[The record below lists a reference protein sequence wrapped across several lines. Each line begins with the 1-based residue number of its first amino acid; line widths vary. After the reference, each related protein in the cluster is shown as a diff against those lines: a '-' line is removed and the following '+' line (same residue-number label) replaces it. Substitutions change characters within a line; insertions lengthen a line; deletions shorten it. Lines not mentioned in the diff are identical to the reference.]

1 MRGRMSETET
11 NGTTMK
17 EYLLVAVA
25 AALAVAGSISA
36 AGAQAGSDTKP
47 ADAKVDFS
55 FALQCDGVQSW
66 PGKRIMLPYQEARA
80 AVRSHDAEWG
90 DEWLKEHGILA
101 AYDDVLVAYNH
112 GTPDPLSDGAITAG
126 TQVIEVTPSTI
137 SVGGSAGLMGYK
149 SGWFNRRTGYGE
161 IYYQYQ
167 DRRRFLWRTSF
178 VQNSSCVEEL
188 QR

>member
-1 MRGRMSETET
+1 MGMPLR
-11 NGTTMK
+11 
-17 EYLLVAVA
+17 LLLAA
-25 AALAVAGSISA
+25 CAALALGGSIS

-80 AVRSHDAEWG
+80 ALRSHAADWG
-90 DEWLKEHGILA
+90 DEWLKKRGILS
-101 AYDDVLVAYNH
+101 AYDEVLVAYNH
-112 GTPDPLSDGAITAG
+112 GTPDPLSDGAIAAG
-126 TQVIEVTPSTI
+126 TQVIEVTPNTI
-137 SVGGSAGLMGYK
+137 SVGGDAGLMGYK

-167 DRRRFLWRTSF
+167 DHPSNLDERWM
-178 VQNSSCVEEL
+178 L
-188 QR
+188 QCEPAKPPKF